1 MLLNGNCMCTMRG
14 GFATKNPD
22 EAFSLVGSK
31 AAKAIYDDELKKAKP
46 SFDDAVAYY
55 AQWKAQTDVEA
66 GKFASGSKE
75 YLAAIQKYKV
85 EGGPIVNKALAAK
98 KKPTLQPGDKKPN
111 LDYKPKKSDFM
122 KPKPPFKLAG
132 LTGTQL
138 AIVAGAGLLVYMAL
152 SKQGPTTPDVVMV

>member
-1 MLLNGNCMCTMRG
+1 MLLNGNCMCTMRD

-22 EAFSLVGSK
+22 KGVSLVGSK
-31 AAKAIYDDELKKAKP
+31 AAKATYDAELKKAKP

-75 YLAAIQKYKV
+75 YVAAIQKYKL
-85 EGGPIVNKALAAK
+85 EAAPIVNKALAAK
-98 KKPTLQPGDKKPN
+98 LPPKKTTKKPGDAGPAKPE
-111 LDYKPKKSDFM
+111 KKSTY
-122 KPKPPFKLAG
+122 KPPFKVAG

-152 SKQGPTTPDVVMV
+152 GKKGSTTPDVVMV

>member
-1 MLLNGNCMCTMRG
+1 MLLSGNCMCTMRG

-22 EAFSLVGSK
+22 EGFSLVGSK
-31 AAKAIYDDELKKAKP
+31 AAKAFYDDELKKAKP
-46 SFDDAVAYY
+46 SFNDAVAYY

-98 KKPTLQPGDKKPN
+98 QPDKKPDKKPTF
-111 LDYKPKKSDFM
+111 DYKPEKSDFI